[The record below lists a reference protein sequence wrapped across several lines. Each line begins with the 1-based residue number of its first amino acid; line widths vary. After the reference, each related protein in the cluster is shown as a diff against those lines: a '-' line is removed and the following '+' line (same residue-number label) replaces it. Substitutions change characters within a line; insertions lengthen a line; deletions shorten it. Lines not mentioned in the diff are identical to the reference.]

1 MYLPL
6 SRGWPRGPR
15 TRTRRS
21 DSRARPTKP
30 TTRGKKRI
38 WRTSTGNVE
47 TWCTWRASRP
57 RPSARTL
64 PVANAASCF
73 PLRSTFSSFTRFH
86 RVSSS
91 FFEFLSF
98 LLYVSWYFSSHTI
111 EFPRYPVALLTTVL
125 TSFFPEE
132 KLQRFSKTFRNI
144 RSLLVNVRGWFF
156 HGLVAE
162 FRWSKA
168 ESSV

>member
-30 TTRGKKRI
+30 ATRGKKRI

-73 PLRSTFSSFTRFH
+73 PFRSTFSSFTRFH

-91 FFEFLSF
+91 FFQFLSF

-111 EFPRYPVALLTTVL
+111 EFPRYPVALLATVVA
-125 TSFFPEE
+125 SFLQKE
-132 KLQRFSKTFRNI
+132 K
-144 RSLLVNVRGWFF
+144 V
-156 HGLVAE
+156 
-162 FRWSKA
+162 FRWSEA
-168 ESSV
+168 GSSA